1 MKPAMMKPVKVNP
14 GHVLRYN
21 FTERLVHWTA
31 ALSYIYLMLSGL
43 AFWTPWM
50 WWVAMMLGGGPV
62 ARAVHPWFGLIF
74 TAAVIYMLRM
84 WLPDMRITPTDL
96 EWKKTIRA
104 YVRNEEEE
112 MHPLQAERGFA
123 RFAPVDR
130 FNLGQKYLFW
140 VMFWGGITLFVT
152 GMVLWFTDY
161 IPWSLRWVRWLA
173 VFLHPV
179 AFLVTLAGF
188 IIHVYMG
195 TAVVRGGFSS
205 VIRGEVTEGW
215 ARYHHRLWYERVS
228 KGTAPK
234 EEAPI
239 P

>member
-1 MKPAMMKPVKVNP
+1 MKPVKVAHGN
-14 GHVLRYN
+14 VLRYS

-31 ALSYIYLMLSGL
+31 ALSYMYLLLSGL

-62 ARAVHPWFGLIF
+62 SRAVHPWMGLIF
-74 TAAVIYMLRM
+74 TFAVVYMYRI

-112 MHPLQAERGFA
+112 MHPVQAARGFD

-140 VMFWGGITLFVT
+140 LMFWSGITLLVT
-152 GMVLWFTDY
+152 GLVLWFSDY
-161 IPWSLRWVRWLA
+161 LPWSLRSLRLLS

-179 AFLVTLAGF
+179 AFLFTVGGF

-205 VIRGEVTEGW
+205 VIRGEVSESW
-215 ARYHHRLWYERVS
+215 ARYHHRLWLDRITGAS
-228 KGTAPK
+228 AAKK
-234 EEAPI
+234 
-239 P
+239 

>member
-1 MKPAMMKPVKVNP
+1 MTVTMLKPVKVAP
-14 GHVLRYN
+14 GNVLRYT
-21 FTERLVHWTA
+21 FTERLVHWAA
-31 ALSYIYLMLSGL
+31 ALSYMYLLLSGL

-62 ARAVHPWFGLIF
+62 SRAVHPWVGLFF
-74 TAAVIYMLRM
+74 TLSVIYMFRM

-112 MHPLQAERGFA
+112 MHPIQAERGFA

-140 VMFWGGITLFVT
+140 VMFWGGLTLFVT
-152 GMVLWFTDY
+152 GLVLWFSDY
-161 IPWSLRWVRWLA
+161 LPGSLSFLRLISI
-173 VFLHPV
+173 FLHPV
-179 AFLVTLAGF
+179 AFLITFGGF
-188 IIHVYMG
+188 IVHVYMG

-205 VIRGEVTEGW
+205 VIRGEVSESW
-215 ARYHHRLWYERVS
+215 ARYHHRLWLDRITGAS
-228 KGTAPK
+228 AAKK
-234 EEAPI
+234 
-239 P
+239 

>member
-1 MKPAMMKPVKVNP
+1 MTVTMLKPVKVAP
-14 GHVLRYN
+14 GNVLRYT
-21 FTERLVHWTA
+21 FTERLVHWAA
-31 ALSYIYLMLSGL
+31 ALSYMYLLLSGL

-62 ARAVHPWFGLIF
+62 SRAVHPWVGLFF
-74 TAAVIYMLRM
+74 TLSVIYMFRM

-112 MHPLQAERGFA
+112 MHPTQAARAFD

-140 VMFWGGITLFVT
+140 VMFWGGLTLFVT
-152 GMVLWFTDY
+152 GLVLWFSDY
-161 IPWSLRWVRWLA
+161 LPGSLSFLRLISI
-173 VFLHPV
+173 FLHPV
-179 AFLVTLAGF
+179 AFLITFGGF
-188 IIHVYMG
+188 IVHVYMG

-205 VIRGEVTEGW
+205 VIRGEVSESW
-215 ARYHHRLWYERVS
+215 ARYHHRLWLDRITGAS
-228 KGTAPK
+228 AAKK
-234 EEAPI
+234 
-239 P
+239 